1 MSLLIRVPAQDITAI
16 LADVLA
22 VKSKTDGLPASPAD
36 QATSMAIKG
45 KTDNL
50 PGDPASNT
58 QVNTRAAQA
67 TADAIKAKTDNLPGD
82 PTSETGAIARKFP
95 FMDFWSAPED
105 KLTVTATAA
114 DITFPDIAVAGLP
127 AGLTV
132 KKVAL
137 IFTCRAIKDTSG
149 ADNKVNAAGKTLRVK
164 KSTGTWG
171 VDDVV
176 GITFDQNSLY
186 CAASTKEA
194 GPTIIGATDIKS
206 EVDGNA
212 TYNVM
217 SNQTQRS
224 DAIVALGNNL
234 ELYDLQVGLRIF
246 YA

>member
-22 VKSKTDGLPASPAD
+22 VKTKTDGLPA
-36 QATSMAIKG
+36 
-45 KTDNL
+45 
-50 PGDPASNT
+50 DPASNT

-67 TADAIKAKTDNLPGD
+67 TADAIKARTDNLPGD

-105 KLTVTATAA
+105 KFTVAAAAA
-114 DITFPDIAVAGLP
+114 DITFTDITVAGLP

-132 KKVAL
+132 KKAAL

-149 ADNKVNAAGKTLRVK
+149 ADNKVNAVNKTLRVK

-176 GITFDQNSLY
+176 GITFAQNSLY

-194 GPTIIGATDIKS
+194 GPTIIGAADIKS
-206 EVDGNA
+206 AVDGNA

-217 SNQTQRS
+217 SNQTQRA
-224 DAIVALGNNL
+224 DAIIALGNSL
-234 ELYDLQVGLRIF
+234 ELYDVQVGLRIF
-246 YA
+246 YS

>member
-1 MSLLIRVPAQDITAI
+1 MSLLFKTPAVDLSLVTT
-16 LADVLA
+16 LL
-22 VKSKTDGLPASPAD
+22 G
-36 QATSMAIKG
+36 
-45 KTDNL
+45 
-50 PGDPASNT
+50 
-58 QVNTRAAQA
+58 QV
-67 TADAIKAKTDNLPGD
+67 KAKTDNLPVTPADETTVAAVKAKTDNLPAD

-105 KLTVTATAA
+105 KLTITATAA

-127 AGLTV
+127 AGFTV

-164 KSTGTWG
+164 KSTGAWG

-194 GPTIIGATDIKS
+194 GPTIIGAVDIKS
-206 EVDGNA
+206 VADGNA

-217 SNQTQRS
+217 SNQTQRA
-224 DAIVALGNNL
+224 DTVVALGNNL
-234 ELYDLQVGLRIF
+234 ELYDIQVGLRIF